1 MSEERHWFEDVAD
14 HLGGAYLRYSFTKGT
29 EQEVGFLVD
38 ALGLA
43 PGARILDVGCGPGRH
58 AHALAAR
65 GFEVVGV
72 DISERFITL
81 AREATPPGAPVT
93 FERADARALRFES
106 EFDAVI
112 SLCQGAF
119 GLSGGGA
126 SVPAGG
132 PVGGPVGGPGG
143 GPVGGPD
150 GGFRVD
156 AARPLDPDRAV
167 LDGMARAL
175 RPGGRLALSAFSAY
189 FQVRFLEDFDTFD
202 AERGVN
208 HESTVVM
215 DEEGREAPAD
225 LWTTC
230 FTPRELRLMAEAS
243 GLRPDHVYS
252 VTPGDYA
259 PRVPDTELHEFLL
272 LATRP

>member
-1 MSEERHWFEDVAD
+1 MGSHWFEEVAD

-29 EQEVGFLVD
+29 DQEVDFLVD
-38 ALGLA
+38 RLALE

-58 AHALAAR
+58 AHALGLR

-72 DISERFITL
+72 DISERFVAL
-81 AREATPPGAPVT
+81 ARENAPNGAAVR
-93 FERADARALRFES
+93 FERADARALGFES

-119 GLSGGGA
+119 GLSGG
-126 SVPAGG
+126 AG
-132 PVGGPVGGPGG
+132 VVS
-143 GPVGGPD
+143 
-150 GGFRVD
+150 
-156 AARPLDPDRAV
+156 LDPDRAV

-175 RPGGRLALSAFSAY
+175 RPGGRMALSAFSAY
-189 FQVRFLEDFDTFD
+189 FQVRFLGEADSFD

-208 HESTVVM
+208 HEHTAIRNE
-215 DEEGREAPAD
+215 DGIEAPAD

-230 FTPRELRLMAEAS
+230 FTPRELRLMAEAA
-243 GLRPDHVYS
+243 GLHPEHLWS

-259 PRVPDTELHEFLL
+259 ARPPDIEHPEFLL
-272 LATRP
+272 VAVKVS